1 MEMESSS
8 EKVSDFSSISPPDE
22 PGSSTYWT
30 MKGSSLRKEFTVQN
44 RDPGSRFWCKIL
56 VL

>member
-8 EKVSDFSSISPPDE
+8 EKVSDFPSISPSDE